1 MKNHYDQ
8 FQDLATKYLNEYKVE
23 YDNKLN
29 NAIETKKAMVHRN
42 YLDYLIRDKKIKIEG
57 VLGQKFRIIHK
68 LEEEYGINSSLSKED
83 IFNQKIEVYPKNEH
97 KKLIENLAKYD
108 VIIKFYDHINK
119 DSPYAIK
126 TKESEELPI
135 NNTGIKWKEGA
146 TKVEFIQLVYAL
158 HESGLLRNEKQHV
171 TKLVEELAFLF
182 KFDLGINWQQIH
194 TDNKNNRSHGYE
206 IKIFD
211 ELKKSYKKYL
221 DKNKII

>member
-1 MKNHYDQ
+1 MKSFYNQ

-57 VLGQKFRIIHK
+57 VLGQKFRIIHE

-108 VIIKFYDHINK
+108 SIIKFYDFISK
-119 DSPYAIK
+119 DSLYAIN
-126 TKESEELPI
+126 TIESNKLPTNI
-135 NNTGIKWKEGA
+135 TGIKWRGKTEID
-146 TKVEFIQLVYAL
+146 FIHLVYAL
-158 HESGLLRNEKQHV
+158 HTSGFLQNENKQV
-171 TKLVEELAFLF
+171 TNLVEELAKLF
-182 KFDLGINWQQIH
+182 DFKLSKSWKQNHNSNINN
-194 TDNKNNRSHGYE
+194 TASDYKPR
-206 IKIFD
+206 IFK
-211 ELKKSYKKYL
+211 ELEESYIEYRKKK
-221 DKNKII
+221 